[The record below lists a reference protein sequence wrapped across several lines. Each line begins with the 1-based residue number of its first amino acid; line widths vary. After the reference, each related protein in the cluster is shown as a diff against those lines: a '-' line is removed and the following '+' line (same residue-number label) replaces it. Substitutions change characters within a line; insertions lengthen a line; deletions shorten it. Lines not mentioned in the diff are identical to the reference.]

1 MAAQESINP
10 SKPKLNFSDQ
20 FKTSFLPMSSI
31 DPVSGQITFIKEREF
46 SKVSKGYTY
55 FQENDILFAKI
66 TPCMEN
72 GNTVIAKGMLNKF
85 GFGSTEFYVLRPSN
99 IVEGR
104 FIYYLLRSEKF
115 RKEAKA
121 VMSGAV
127 GQQRV
132 PKKFLIDYPLCLPPL
147 NEQKRIADKIESLF
161 AKMDIAKRLIDEAKE
176 SFELRRA
183 AILDKA
189 FRGELT
195 KEWRLSQVE
204 ILPNLETKI
213 PYGWKHVILSDVVQ
227 VNPRRTK
234 LQHISDEQECT
245 FVPMGAVSE
254 ISGTIEEPE
263 VKSFVIVKK
272 GYTYFEENDIIFA
285 KITPCMENGKTAL
298 ASKLINGFG
307 FGSTEFHVIRAK
319 QHINNKYIYF
329 LLRSSKF
336 RYEAKMH
343 MTGAVG
349 QQRVPKSFLENYKF
363 QLPPVEE
370 QAKIVDLLEKIYDK
384 EDKALVIEQLEESIK
399 LLKQSIVQKAFR
411 RELGTN
417 DSTEESAIQLLIETL
432 LSQMK

>member
-1 MAAQESINP
+1 M
-10 SKPKLNFSDQ
+10 
-20 FKTSFLPMSSI
+20 
-31 DPVSGQITFIKEREF
+31 
-46 SKVSKGYTY
+46 
-55 FQENDILFAKI
+55 
-66 TPCMEN
+66 
-72 GNTVIAKGMLNKF
+72 
-85 GFGSTEFYVLRPSN
+85 
-99 IVEGR
+99 
-104 FIYYLLRSEKF
+104 
-115 RKEAKA
+115 
-121 VMSGAV
+121 
-127 GQQRV
+127 
-132 PKKFLIDYPLCLPPL
+132 
-147 NEQKRIADKIESLF
+147 
-161 AKMDIAKRLIDEAKE
+161 
-176 SFELRRA
+176 
-183 AILDKA
+183 
-189 FRGELT
+189 
-195 KEWRLSQVE
+195 
-204 ILPNLETKI
+204 
-213 PYGWKHVILSDVVQ
+213 
-227 VNPRRTK
+227 
-234 LQHISDEQECT
+234 
-245 FVPMGAVSE
+245 
-254 ISGTIEEPE
+254 
-263 VKSFVIVKK
+263 
-272 GYTYFEENDIIFA
+272 IFA

-417 DSTEESAIQLLIETL
+417 DSTEESAIQLLKETL